1 METEQKPVGVAYS
14 CTITA
19 TPQGI
24 HIETNMTGD
33 LLLATLWQAV
43 QVVSAQV
50 IQQGIVRIIPVKGI
64 RTE

>member
-1 METEQKPVGVAYS
+1 
-14 CTITA
+14 
-19 TPQGI
+19 
-24 HIETNMTGD
+24 MTGD

-50 IQQGIVRIIPVKGI
+50 IQQGVVRVVPVKGI